1 MRNLRYAVKVLS
13 EVQTG
18 FGYVIRKEIWPGFGF
33 DVAPMGGAGGEVD
46 EIVTALEGIAEKARH
61 PAEMETCYTTDG
73 DWIGDPDTAK
83 YLCEDRGIYPVHA
96 DEIPKGALIPCS
108 VGFCERE
115 QKWYGWSHRAIFGF
129 GINSMVKRGDCG
141 YRPVDRDDYGR
152 SALDF
157 FIGDDPCYLNPSF
170 RHVVNS
176 DGGRG
181 VEIVATYSDVT
192 PNEKL
197 RGKPYSLFRPY
208 PKVFGRGEW
217 VAETLDD
224 ARQMAIDFADGVS

>member
-1 MRNLRYAVKVLS
+1 MGNLRYAVKVLS

-108 VGFCERE
+108 VGFCERD
-115 QKWYGWSHRAIFGF
+115 QKWYGWSHRAKFGF
-129 GINSMVKRGDCG
+129 GIGDIVKQGDCCASSG
-141 YRPVDRDDYGR
+141 YTEEYLKDHPDEN
-152 SALDF
+152 SALP
-157 FIGDDPCYLNPSF
+157 IGF
-170 RHVVNS
+170 
-176 DGGRG
+176 
-181 VEIVATYSDVT
+181 VA
-192 PNEKL
+192 K
-197 RGKPYSLFRPY
+197 
-208 PKVFGRGEW
+208 
-217 VAETLDD
+217 TLDD
-224 ARQMAIDFADGVS
+224 CKAMAKAFACSVNSLN

>member
-1 MRNLRYAVKVLS
+1 MTNFRFALKVLS
-13 EVQTG
+13 ETKTG
-18 FGYVIRKEIWPGFGF
+18 FGYVVRKEIWPGFNY
-33 DVAPMGGAGGEVD
+33 EVWTIADGD
-46 EIVTALEGIAEKARH
+46 EDTNWVVSELESMAESAKS
-61 PAEMETCYTTDG
+61 PAEMLTCYTASG
-73 DWIGDPDTAK
+73 DWIGDLETAK
-83 YLCEDRGIYPVHA
+83 YLCEEKGIAPVHPVP
-96 DEIPKGALIPCS
+96 IPKGALRPCS

-115 QKWYGWSHRAIFGF
+115 QKWYGWSHRAISGF
-129 GINSMVKRGDCG
+129 GVGSVVKRGDCG
-141 YRPVDRDDYGR
+141 YRPIDRDDYGR

-176 DGGRG
+176 DGERG
-181 VEIVATYSDVT
+181 VEIVGTYSDVT

-224 ARQMAIDFADGVS
+224 ARQMAIDYADGVS